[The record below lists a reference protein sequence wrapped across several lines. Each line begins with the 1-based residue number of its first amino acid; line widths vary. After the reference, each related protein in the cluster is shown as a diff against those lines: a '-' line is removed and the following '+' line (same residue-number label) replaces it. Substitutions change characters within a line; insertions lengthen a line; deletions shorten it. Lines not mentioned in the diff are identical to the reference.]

1 MCVSTYI
8 IISFRKGPLVVP
20 LLWLI
25 TVYVRASLRLHVRV
39 YKLYGLGGRSRE
51 DSSHFQK
58 PSNVNENT
66 KQRSPRHPF
75 VCTSQFR
82 IKCLYACFYVIGA
95 KRPWQMYST
104 CMRIL

>member
-1 MCVSTYI
+1 MCISTYI

-25 TVYVRASLRLHVRV
+25 TVYVHTSLRLHVRV

-51 DSSHFQK
+51 VEHFQK

-66 KQRSPRHPF
+66 K
-75 VCTSQFR
+75 
-82 IKCLYACFYVIGA
+82 
-95 KRPWQMYST
+95 
-104 CMRIL
+104 